1 MRLST
6 IVIAGRGVRDGGSAV
21 AVLGVRAECRGG
33 CEGAFVVVCVCV
45 SVWMCGC
52 VYGGMHGWVLALA
65 RLGRRKLTLRTVP
78 ASRTDYRNGGG
89 RREHTLDRATEDAPP
104 DIIQFTHH
112 GASRSALPLGRTRRL
127 PEAGAA
133 HASAKK
139 KKKLLTHGRSRRA
152 DRRRRRAGSTGGGR
166 RAALDAH

>member
-1 MRLST
+1 M
-6 IVIAGRGVRDGGSAV
+6 
-21 AVLGVRAECRGG
+21 
-33 CEGAFVVVCVCV
+33 
-45 SVWMCGC
+45 
-52 VYGGMHGWVLALA
+52 LALA

-139 KKKLLTHGRSRRA
+139 KKKNYSPTAAPGARTGGGGGRARRA
-152 DRRRRRAGSTGGGR
+152 AVDGRHWTLTDGRRAGLRGEGR
-166 RAALDAH
+166 AV